1 MPLASFALP
10 LFVVVL
16 LSAIGKT
23 AEDKETPKKRPAA
36 GPKWDVS
43 NADAAERESK
53 RTEVWPHGF
62 TPPSGVTLVRDV
74 IYGSPG
80 GRKLDLDI
88 VMRKE
93 MPAKPRPAIV
103 FIHGGSWKAGNK
115 HQFQRQAAR
124 LAERYDILGA
134 CIFYRLSGE
143 AQFPAALQD
152 CKCAVRWVRSV
163 ANKYKIDPQRV
174 AVCGGS
180 AGGHLSSMMAVSNGI
195 EKYEGD
201 GGHGEFSS
209 DVNLAILF
217 NGEFDMQDLLDK
229 GSLIGAMEAF
239 FGGTPQQ
246 IPEVYREASS
256 ILRVH
261 KDCPPMLF
269 LHGTE
274 DRCVSHEQALAMVK
288 RLEELGVPAEAE
300 IYEGKPH
307 AWFNREPD
315 LSITVG
321 RVEKFLEAHFQVRRI
336 AGRKSGGD

>member
-1 MPLASFALP
+1 MSQEFLGLLVSGAVLLFTLAS
-10 LFVVVL
+10 
-16 LSAIGKT
+16 SADEKT
-23 AEDKETPKKRPAA
+23 APKKPRPAA
-36 GPKWDVS
+36 NLKWDTS

-62 TPPSGVTLVRDV
+62 TPPAGVTVVRDV
-74 IYGSPG
+74 IYGTPG

-93 MPAKPRPAIV
+93 LPAKPRPAIV

-115 HQFQRQAAR
+115 HQFRRQAAR
-124 LAERYDILGA
+124 LAERYDIFGA

-143 AQFPAALQD
+143 AKFPAALQD

-163 ANKYKIDPQRV
+163 AEKYKIDPQRV

-180 AGGHLSSMMAVSNGI
+180 AGGHLSSMMAVSNGVK
-195 EKYEGD
+195 KYEGD
-201 GGHGEFSS
+201 GGHDEFSS
-209 DVNLAILF
+209 NVNLAILF

-229 GSLIGAMEAF
+229 GSLISAMEAF
-239 FGGTPQQ
+239 FGSTPQQ
-246 IPEVYREASS
+246 VPEVYKEASS
-256 ILRVH
+256 VLHVH

-288 RLEELGVPAEAE
+288 RLRELGVPAEAE
-300 IYEGKPH
+300 IYKGKPH

-315 LSITVG
+315 LSITVD
-321 RVEKFLEAHFQVRRI
+321 RVERFLETHFHVRRI
-336 AGRKSGGD
+336 DGKR